1 MTTDLKQITWNVG
14 RVFPKKTLFKTKGET
29 RSALVLWVCL
39 CVCVASGEKENVLP
53 KPVYVSGPKELQEQ

>member
-1 MTTDLKQITWNVG
+1 
-14 RVFPKKTLFKTKGET
+14 VFPKKTLFKTKGET